1 MRSASRP
8 SARSV
13 GTRSMNRMSSSMPT
27 YVLFSFSTILSE
39 NRLPPFGIMLSRHQ
53 LVAAGIGDQYRRTG
67 GVFLDLLPQP
77 VNVGLER
84 VGGDAGIVSPDL
96 LQQCLA
102 RHRPLPGAIEITQ
115 DRGFLFGQADLA
127 ALGTHQQLRARPER
141 VGTDGEDRILARLML
156 AKLRTDA
163 RQQHGKA
170 EWLGDVV

>member
-39 NRLPPFGIMLSRHQ
+39 NRPPPFGIMLSRHQ
-53 LVAAGIGDQYRRTG
+53 LVAAGIGDQDRRAG

-84 VGGDAGIVSPDL
+84 VGGDARIVAPDL
-96 LQQCLA
+96 LQQRLA
-102 RHRPLPGAIEITQ
+102 RHRPLPGAVEIAQ
-115 DRGFLFGQADLA
+115 DRSFLLGQADLA
-127 ALGTHQQLRARPER
+127 ALGTHQQLRARPEG
-141 VGTDGEDRILARLML
+141 VGANGEDRILAGLVL
-156 AKLRTDA
+156 AKLGADA
-163 RQQHGKA
+163 RQQ
-170 EWLGDVV
+170 